1 MPVRILIADDDF
13 AIRRLIR
20 RILEEHS
27 EWQVCGEAENG
38 REAVVKARDL
48 LPDLIVMDLAMP
60 QMNGLQAA
68 REICTASP
76 TLPMLLLTVQEVS
89 PELASEARKVG
100 FQGAVSKSSGS
111 EVVAGVE
118 TILSSHTYF
127 KAPDIPA

>member
-127 KAPDIPA
+127 KASDIPA